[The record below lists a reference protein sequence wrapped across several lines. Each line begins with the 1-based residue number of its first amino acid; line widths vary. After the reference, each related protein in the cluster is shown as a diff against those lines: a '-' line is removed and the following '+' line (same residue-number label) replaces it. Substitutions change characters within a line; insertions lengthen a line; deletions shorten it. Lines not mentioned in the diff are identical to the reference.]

1 MLRTPRLV
9 LLITKY
15 YPTTLELIDDS
26 FTSFEIDISESAI
39 ISSFESSD
47 MNTHHIHYMVTE
59 NHPETFEETPFK
71 QIKLKPT
78 LTDFH
83 YLSSIEEIK
92 ETRYCGQAFRS
103 FILLS
108 SSQFIFFIDQV
119 DV

>member
-9 LLITKY
+9 VLITKPY
-15 YPTTLELIDDS
+15 ATTLELIDDS
-26 FTSFEIDISESAI
+26 FTPFEIDINESTI
-39 ISSFESSD
+39 ISSFESSV
-47 MNTHHIHYMVTE
+47 MNTYHIHYMVTE
-59 NHPETFEETPFK
+59 DHPEILDETPFK

-78 LTDFH
+78 MTGFH

-92 ETRYCGQAFRS
+92 ETRYCGQAFQS

-119 DV
+119 IL